1 MKTPQAAPLVPHCL
15 SSDQAPASACLSPQA
30 SPMDKNTDP
39 ELMPLP
45 SDGDDPPRASPD
57 PVAGSTVSQELG
69 EGDPASVSTSLETGF
84 GPSIELSPRIKEQ
97 ELSENVS
104 PPIEGTNRPEL
115 GPGEAMEGVSEEPA
129 PEDEGTTTWNYSFCQ
144 LPQFLTGSWSEFST
158 QPENFLKG
166 CKWAPDGSCILTNSA
181 DNILRIYNLP
191 QELYSEREQ
200 LEYAE
205 MVPVLRMVE
214 GDTIY
219 DYCWYSL
226 MSSTQPDT
234 SYVASSSRENPI
246 HIWDAFTGEL
256 RASFRAYNHLDELTA
271 AHSLCFSPDGSQLF
285 CGFNRTVRVFSTAR
299 PGRDCEVRATFAKK
313 RGQSGIISCIAFS
326 PVQPLYACGS
336 YGCSLGLYVWDD
348 GSPLA
353 LLGGHRGGVTHLCFH
368 PDGNRFFSGAR
379 KDAELLCWDLRQ
391 PGHPLWSV
399 CREVTTNQRIYF
411 DLDPTGQFLVSGGT
425 GGAVSVWDLG
435 GVEHGRTPEPVL
447 SFLPQKDCTNGVS
460 LHPSLPLLATA
471 SGQRVFPEPTESG
484 DEGEQEGDLPLL
496 SMRHVHLECQLQLWW
511 CGASPDPSVP
521 DAHQGESEQG
531 GAEGGGG
538 EFI

>member
-1 MKTPQAAPLVPHCL
+1 MNAPEAPVLAP
-15 SSDQAPASACLSPQA
+15 DPDPAPAPARLSPQA
-30 SPMDKNTDP
+30 SLTDKDPDP
-39 ELMPLP
+39 EPIP
-45 SDGDDPPRASPD
+45 PPADGDEPPRLSPD
-57 PVAGSTVSQELG
+57 PKAGSAGSQETG
-69 EGDPASVSTSLETGF
+69 EGGSASISAPPETGF
-84 GPSIELSPRIKEQ
+84 GTPREPSPPVEEP
-97 ELSENVS
+97 ELSEDVS
-104 PPIEGTNRPEL
+104 PPAEETDRPEL
-115 GPGEAMEGVSEEPA
+115 GPGEPTAGVSEEAPPA
-129 PEDEGTTTWNYSFCQ
+129 DEGFSPWSYSFSQ
-144 LPQFLTGSWSEFST
+144 LPRFLSGSWSEFST

-191 QELYSEREQ
+191 PELYNEGEQ

-205 MVPVLRMVE
+205 MAPVLRMVE

-226 MSSTQPDT
+226 MSSTEPDT

-246 HIWDAFTGEL
+246 HIWDAFTGQL

-313 RGQSGIISCIAFS
+313 QGQSGIISCIAFS
-326 PVQPLYACGS
+326 PAQPLYACGS
-336 YGCSLGLYVWDD
+336 YGRSLGLYACDD

-353 LLGGHRGGVTHLCFH
+353 LLGGHQGGVTHLCFH

-391 PGHPLWSV
+391 PGHPLWSLS
-399 CREVTTNQRIYF
+399 REVTTNQRVYF
-411 DLDPTGQFLVSGGT
+411 DLDPTGQFLVSGSTNGV
-425 GGAVSVWDLG
+425 VSVWDTSG
-435 GVEHGRTPEPVL
+435 AGREGKPEPVL

-471 SGQRVFPEPTESG
+471 SGQRVFPEPTDSE
-484 DEGEQEGDLPLL
+484 DEGEQRGDLPLL
-496 SMRHVHLECQLQLWW
+496 SMRHVRFESQLQLWW
-511 CGASPDPSVP
+511 CGGGQDTGVA
-521 DAHQGESEQG
+521 DAHRDGQGQG
-531 GAEGGGG
+531 GTEEGGG
-538 EFI
+538 ELI

>member
-1 MKTPQAAPLVPHCL
+1 MKTPAAPPLAPDCL
-15 SSDQAPASACLSPQA
+15 SSDQAPTSARLSPQA
-30 SPMDKNTDP
+30 SRMDKNTDP

-45 SDGDDPPRASPD
+45 SEGDDPPLVFPDPMASP
-57 PVAGSTVSQELG
+57 AVSQELG
-69 EGDPASVSTSLETGF
+69 EEDPASLSTSLETGF
-84 GPSIELSPRIKEQ
+84 GTPSELSPRIKEQ

-104 PPIEGTNRPEL
+104 LLAEETNRAEL
-115 GPGEAMEGVSEEPA
+115 GPGETMEGVSAEPA
-129 PEDEGTTTWNYSFCQ
+129 REDED
-144 LPQFLTGSWSEFST
+144 ST
-158 QPENFLKG
+158 
-166 CKWAPDGSCILTNSA
+166 APDGSCILTNSA

-191 QELYSEREQ
+191 PELYNEGEQ

-226 MSSTQPDT
+226 MSSSQPDT

-313 RGQSGIISCIAFS
+313 QGQSGIISCITFS
-326 PVQPLYACGS
+326 PTQPLYACGS
-336 YGCSLGLYVWDD
+336 YGCSLGLYAWDD

-353 LLGGHRGGVTHLCFH
+353 LLGGHKGGITHLCFH

-379 KDAELLCWDLRQ
+379 KDSELLCWDLRQ
-391 PGHPLWSV
+391 PAHPLWSLS
-399 CREVTTNQRIYF
+399 REVTTNQRIYF
-411 DLDPTGQFLVSGGT
+411 DLDPTGQFLVSGST
-425 GGAVSVWDLG
+425 SGAVSVWDTG
-435 GVEHGRTPEPVL
+435 RSEHERTPEPVL

-484 DEGEQEGDLPLL
+484 DEGEQEVDLPLL

-511 CGASPDPSVP
+511 CGGTPDTSIP
-521 DAHQGESEQG
+521 DTHQGEEGQG
-531 GAEGGGG
+531 GTKGGGG

>member
-1 MKTPQAAPLVPHCL
+1 MQTPEAQPLAPDCL
-15 SSDQAPASACLSPQA
+15 PSVHAPAPASLSPQA
-30 SPMDKNTDP
+30 SPMDKNTAS
-39 ELMPLP
+39 ELMPP
-45 SDGDDPPRASPD
+45 PPDGDDPPRISPD
-57 PVAGSTVSQELG
+57 PVTVSAVSQELG
-69 EGDPASVSTSLETGF
+69 EKGPASLSTLLETGF
-84 GPSIELSPRIKEQ
+84 GTPSELSPRIEEQ
-97 ELSENVS
+97 EPENASLSAE
-104 PPIEGTNRPEL
+104 ETNGPEL

-129 PEDEGTTTWNYSFCQ
+129 LEDEGNAAWNYNFSQ
-144 LPQFLTGSWSEFST
+144 LPRFLSGSWSEFSA
-158 QPENFLKG
+158 QSENFLKG

-191 QELYSEREQ
+191 PELYSEEEQ

-205 MVPVLRMVE
+205 MAPVLRMVE

-271 AHSLCFSPDGSQLF
+271 AHSLCFSLDGSQLF
-285 CGFNRTVRVFSTAR
+285 SGFNRTVRVFYTAR
-299 PGRDCEVRATFAKK
+299 PGRDCEVRSTFAKK
-313 RGQSGIISCIAFS
+313 QGQSGIISCIAFS
-326 PVQPLYACGS
+326 PTQPLYACGS
-336 YGCSLGLYVWDD
+336 YGRSLGLYACDN

-353 LLGGHRGGVTHLCFH
+353 LLGGHHGGITHLCFH
-368 PDGNRFFSGAR
+368 PDGNRLFSGAR
-379 KDAELLCWDLRQ
+379 KDAELLCWDLRW
-391 PGHPLWSV
+391 PSHPLWSLS
-399 CREVTTNQRIYF
+399 REVATNQRIYF
-411 DLDPTGQFLVSGGT
+411 DLDPTGQFLVSGST
-425 GGAVSVWDLG
+425 GGAVSVWDLSG
-435 GVEHGRTPEPVL
+435 ALEDNGKPEPIL

-484 DEGEQEGDLPLL
+484 DEGEQELDLPLL
-496 SMRHVHLECQLQLWW
+496 SMRHAHLECRLQLWW
-511 CGASPDPSVP
+511 CWGSPDASSPE
-521 DAHQGESEQG
+521 DHQGKKGQG
-531 GAEGGGG
+531 QQEGGGD

>member
-1 MKTPQAAPLVPHCL
+1 MKTPEAPQLAPDCL
-15 SSDQAPASACLSPQA
+15 PSDQAPAPARLSPQA

-39 ELMPLP
+39 ELMPP
-45 SDGDDPPRASPD
+45 PRDGDEPPQVSPD
-57 PVAGSTVSQELG
+57 PVAGLALSLELE
-69 EGDPASVSTSLETGF
+69 EGFPASLSTPLETGF
-84 GPSIELSPRIKEQ
+84 GSSSELSSRVEEK

-104 PPIEGTNRPEL
+104 LPAEETNRPEL
-115 GPGEAMEGVSEEPA
+115 GPGEDVEGVSEELTS
-129 PEDEGTTTWNYSFCQ
+129 EDEGYTVWNYSFSQ
-144 LPQFLTGSWSEFST
+144 IPRFLSGSWSEFIT

-191 QELYSEREQ
+191 PELYNEGEQ

-205 MVPVLRMVE
+205 MAPVLRMVE

-256 RASFRAYNHLDELTA
+256 RASFRSYNHLDELTA

-285 CGFNRTVRVFSTAR
+285 CGFNRTVRVFSTSR
-299 PGRDCEVRATFAKK
+299 PGRDCEVRTTFAK
-313 RGQSGIISCIAFS
+313 RQGQSGIISCIAFS
-326 PVQPLYACGS
+326 PTQPLYACGS
-336 YGCSLGLYVWDD
+336 YGRSLGLYTWED

-353 LLGGHRGGVTHLCFH
+353 LLGGHQGGITHLCFH

-391 PGHPLWSV
+391 LGHPLWSLS
-399 CREVTTNQRIYF
+399 REVTTNQRIYF
-411 DLDPTGQFLVSGGT
+411 DLDPTGQFLVSGST
-425 GGAVSVWDLG
+425 NGAVSVWSTG
-435 GVEHGRTPEPVL
+435 GAGLESKPEPVL
-447 SFLPQKDCTNGVS
+447 SFQPQKDCTNGVS

-484 DEGEQEGDLPLL
+484 DEEGEEVDLPLL
-496 SMRHVHLECQLQLWW
+496 SMRHVHVECQLQLWW
-511 CGASPDPSVP
+511 CGGCPDTSISN
-521 DAHQGESEQG
+521 AHQEEMGQG
-531 GAEGGGG
+531 GTEGGGD
-538 EFI
+538 EFT